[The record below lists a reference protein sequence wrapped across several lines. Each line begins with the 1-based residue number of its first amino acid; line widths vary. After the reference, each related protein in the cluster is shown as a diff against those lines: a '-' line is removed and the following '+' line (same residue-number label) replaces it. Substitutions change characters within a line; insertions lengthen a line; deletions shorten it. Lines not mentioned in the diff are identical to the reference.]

1 MRQSLPLPAASLV
14 TSIAH
19 AFGGFMVRIRAAA
32 ILLLILFGS
41 GCVSISRQYEGARLP
56 VDDITEVE
64 VGMTTRQEVLDRF
77 GPPLIIR
84 KRDFEGLVSSI
95 GSNFQGEELTI
106 RLDPKLMNEVFIY
119 EYRRVNRWALIL
131 ILFNYFSSTDKS
143 DRLMFFFDGENQLA
157 GVGVSEGTKEL

>member
-1 MRQSLPLPAASLV
+1 
-14 TSIAH
+14 
-19 AFGGFMVRIRAAA
+19 MVRIRAAA